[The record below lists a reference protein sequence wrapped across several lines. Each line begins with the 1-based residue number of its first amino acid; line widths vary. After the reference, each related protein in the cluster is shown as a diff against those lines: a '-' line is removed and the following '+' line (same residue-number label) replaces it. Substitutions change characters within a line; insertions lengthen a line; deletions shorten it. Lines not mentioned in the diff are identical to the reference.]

1 MAGGSAWTIRR
12 AGGWGA
18 GSAAR
23 FADYVD
29 RLDLGGQS
37 ARWIGLDDGRYF
49 WNSRNMET
57 KQALEALSALAQA
70 HRLEVFRLLVRQG
83 PIGMPAGKIAE
94 ALEIAPS
101 TLSPHLAQL
110 ERAGLATSWR
120 DERRI
125 FYAVDVEG
133 TRRLLA
139 FLTEECCGGH
149 PELCRDLALTADFG
163 ACQPAAD

>member
-1 MAGGSAWTIRR
+1 
-12 AGGWGA
+12 
-18 GSAAR
+18 
-23 FADYVD
+23 
-29 RLDLGGQS
+29 
-37 ARWIGLDDGRYF
+37 
-49 WNSRNMET
+49 MET

-70 HRLEVFRLLVRQG
+70 TRLEVFRCLVRQG

-94 ALEIAPS
+94 ALNVAPS

-125 FYAVDVEG
+125 FYAVEVEG
-133 TRRLLA
+133 TRRLLG

-149 PELCRDLALTADFG
+149 PELCRDLSRTAAFG
-163 ACQPAAD
+163 IPEAVEE

>member
-1 MAGGSAWTIRR
+1 
-12 AGGWGA
+12 
-18 GSAAR
+18 
-23 FADYVD
+23 
-29 RLDLGGQS
+29 
-37 ARWIGLDDGRYF
+37 
-49 WNSRNMET
+49 MET

-149 PELCRDLALTADFG
+149 PELCRDLARTADFG

>member
-1 MAGGSAWTIRR
+1 M
-12 AGGWGA
+12 
-18 GSAAR
+18 
-23 FADYVD
+23 
-29 RLDLGGQS
+29 
-37 ARWIGLDDGRYF
+37 
-49 WNSRNMET
+49 MET
-57 KQALEALSALAQA
+57 KQALDALSALAQA
-70 HRLEVFRLLVRQG
+70 VRLEVFRLLVRQG
-83 PIGMPAGKIAE
+83 PIGLPAGKIAE

-149 PELCRDLALTADFG
+149 PELCWDLHRTANFG
-163 ACQPAAD
+163 ACEPVSE